1 MKNPTK
7 LSNIVGWIA
16 AGVYLAVVIYITVEI
31 MATGRDPAILFLL
44 WIIFVGLIALLAGR
58 TIHGK

>member
-1 MKNPTK
+1 MKDRTK

-31 MATGRDPAILFLL
+31 MSTGRDPAILFLL

-58 TIHGK
+58 TIHRG